1 MFERPFDGCGRV
13 RFRAEVAVSPSDQA
27 KRWCVVNSELQIH
40 VQASSYLAGLRAR
53 DSSPNTERVYAG
65 RLALYLNFC
74 ADHGVDWSTPTF
86 VELHKFMNWL
96 VDEPLPPKSV
106 RSVQKRYRSKGT
118 ANAIM
123 TTTCEFLRFGCLHG
137 WVPDHV
143 PGLLSQPRYLRYVPQ
158 GYEAG
163 EDDQYRTVNVRTIK
177 FASVESA
184 PEAYTPA
191 QIDELLS
198 CSLNSRDRFLVRM
211 LLQAGP
217 RIGEA
222 LGTRREDLHFL
233 SNSEVLGCSLAGPHF
248 HVQRR
253 MNSNGALAK
262 SRFPRAL
269 PVDEGLVSAYAD
281 YCFDRDRVAA
291 AAENDHV
298 FVNLYRQPFGQPM
311 TYWNVID
318 LCERLTGKCGFLVRP
333 HKFRHT
339 AATEWL
345 RAGVDPDVVQAL
357 MGHVTFASTAIY
369 LHASHALMREA
380 VDRVAA
386 AR

>member
-1 MFERPFDGCGRV
+1 MVD
-13 RFRAEVAVSPSDQA
+13 
-27 KRWCVVNSELQIH
+27 SELQIH

-74 ADHGVDWSTPTF
+74 ADHGIDWSDPAF
-86 VELHKFMNWL
+86 IELHNFLNWL
-96 VDEPLPPKSV
+96 VEEPLPPKSA
-106 RSVQKRYRSKGT
+106 RAIKQRFRSKAT

-123 TTTCEFLRFGCLHG
+123 TTICEFLRFGCLHG

-143 PGLLSQPRYLRYVPQ
+143 PGLLSEPRYLRYVPKD
-158 GYEAG
+158 YDAG
-163 EDDQYRTVNVRTIK
+163 EDNQNRTVNAKTIK
-177 FASVESA
+177 FATIDPA
-184 PEAYTPA
+184 PETYSRA
-191 QIDELLS
+191 QIDEMLS
-198 CSLNSRDRFLVRM
+198 CSLNNRDRFLVRM

-233 SNSEVLGCSLAGPHF
+233 SNSEVLGCALEGPHF
-248 HVQRR
+248 HVRRR
-253 MNSNGALAK
+253 MNANGALAK

-269 PVDEGLVSAYAD
+269 PVTEELVSAYAD
-281 YCFDRDRVAA
+281 YCFDRDSVSE

-298 FVNLYRQPFGQPM
+298 FVNLYRQPLGQPM

-318 LCERLTGKCGFLVRP
+318 LCERLTGTCGFLVRP

-357 MGHVTFASTAIY
+357 MGHVSFSSTAIY
-369 LHASHALMREA
+369 LHASHALMRKA
-380 VDRVAA
+380 VDHVAA
-386 AR
+386 TR